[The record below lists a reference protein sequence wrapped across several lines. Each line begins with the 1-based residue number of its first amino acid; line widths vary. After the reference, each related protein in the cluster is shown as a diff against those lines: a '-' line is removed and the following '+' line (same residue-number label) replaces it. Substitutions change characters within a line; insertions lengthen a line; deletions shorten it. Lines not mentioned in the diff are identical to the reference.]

1 MTIRDLHTKY
11 INRLYNSIF
20 KKEKKTKQ
28 WEDLNFSKE
37 DMQMTNRQIKK
48 LLNITKHQRNG
59 NQNHKKISPHTHQN
73 GYLQIKMSEN
83 TNVGKDVENRKPL
96 YLIGGKVNLYSH

>member
-28 WEDLNFSKE
+28 WEDLIFSKE
-37 DMQMTNRQIKK
+37 DM
-48 LLNITKHQRNG
+48 
-59 NQNHKKISPHTHQN
+59 
-73 GYLQIKMSEN
+73 
-83 TNVGKDVENRKPL
+83 
-96 YLIGGKVNLYSH
+96 